1 MISYSREA
9 ESTNNCG
16 ITPSAR
22 ARSMVV
28 EPIQS
33 VHYPLLSGDEGRKQ
47 LYWGA
52 FWLGGA
58 AFCEHKKS
66 GFWLDSMAVEEL
78 ALRRYRSLLESGGH
92 DDLNL
97 VDDADIGQSFF
108 TEGTH
113 RRLPPQPPALR
124 IGWARSLPRIG
135 LRRQRA
141 RLISEPFQARPKKNP
156 LRARRGFC

>member
-1 MISYSREA
+1 
-9 ESTNNCG
+9 
-16 ITPSAR
+16 
-22 ARSMVV
+22 MVV

-92 DDLNL
+92 DDLKL

-108 TEGTH
+108 TEGFTAGY
-113 RRLPPQPPALR
+113 RRSRLR
-124 IGWARSLPRIG
+124 FELDG
-135 LRRQRA
+135 LEVCRELDSA
-141 RLISEPFQARPKKNP
+141 GKGLA
-156 LRARRGFC
+156 